1 MELKHELI
9 KVKVPVDVLY
19 VSGRLDG
26 SNFKALINKTKQLIG
41 SGSEYLLL
49 DLAACDFLSSAGLF
63 AMHSIALITHQLEP
77 FDPEDGWQALYNMQ
91 NKDYPDLKGKFKIV
105 NLQPKVAHTLEI
117 SGISSFLDI
126 HTDSI
131 EALAA
136 FGPIQG

>member
-9 KVKVPVDVLY
+9 EAKVPVDVLY

-26 SNFKALINKTKQLIG
+26 SNFKELISNAKQLLG

-49 DLAACDFLSSAGLF
+49 DLAECNFLSSAGLF
-63 AMHSIALITHQLEP
+63 ALHSIALIAHQLEP
-77 FDPEDGWQALYNMQ
+77 FDPEDGWQALYKMQ
-91 NKDYPDLKGKFKIV
+91 NEGNRDLKGKFKIV

-126 HTDSI
+126 YTDSQ

-136 FGPIQG
+136 FGVIQG